1 MTEKPAEPMIAPP
14 DLPELPPEDAAPDID
29 PNLEHVIAPERFKC
43 ARCGS
48 GNLARGT
55 VVDYSDHFEQVRF
68 VPKRISLNWLNSLFN
83 LRPWKALIKLDAV
96 ACRDCGAV
104 TLEISPAELRRAER
118 IREE

>member
-48 GNLARGT
+48 GNLARGA

-104 TLEISPAELRRAER
+104 MLEISPDELRRAER